1 MGRKSTR
8 GVVRGIANS
17 LKNGRKTISDISKEM
32 DLDRTAISKY
42 IKILNEAGLLV
53 EEIEGTKKFFSFSP
67 NFRDDTYFGLPLTKK
82 AEEQAYSLFYL
93 IRRFWKEN
101 SNKRLLRTTA
111 QKIAYEVIKK
121 CNLDIPTGWYIYGGI
136 SIVIYDDSK
145 DYTYSGFPKKVETFV
160 KETTLTYSKFDY
172 AFECKNKQYEDEKN
186 ELYLLKNEILSIFY
200 SPKFYE
206 HPKNSI
212 YVINKKLRKL
222 FRLAVVPNRK
232 EYTGLIDAFDD
243 LMTDIFNKFNDKQI
257 LDINR
262 KIIALF
268 ESVWK
273 YIGMFNFKND
283 LKNDYSEEILYSRF
297 IFDVIQ
303 QEDEIVELGT
313 ELQSMIPEDEIKDPL
328 KKKLYEALDK
338 IKPLSAEEQILERKK
353 LNKLKKE
360 LGLKKFN
367 EYLRKKAGLN

>member
-1 MGRKSTR
+1 MGRGSTR

-17 LKNGRKTISDISKEM
+17 LKNGCKTISDISEET
-32 DLDRTAISKY
+32 DLDRTAVSKY

-53 EEIEGTKKFFSFSP
+53 EEVKGTKKFFSFSP

-93 IRRFWKEN
+93 IRKFWKEN
-101 SNKRLLRTTA
+101 SNKKLLRTTV

-136 SIVIYDDSK
+136 LVVAYDDSK
-145 DYTYSGFPKKVETFV
+145 DYTYSGFPKPIETCV
-160 KETTLTYSKFDY
+160 QETTLAYSKFNH
-172 AFECKNKQYEDEKN
+172 AFECKNKQYGDEQN
-186 ELYLLKNEILSIFY
+186 ALYDVKEEILKIFY
-200 SPKFYE
+200 SPKFYD

-222 FRLAVVPNRK
+222 LRLAVVPSRK
-232 EYTGLIDAFDD
+232 EYVGLIDAFDD
-243 LMTDIFNKFNDKQI
+243 LMTDISIKFNDKQI
-257 LDINR
+257 LDISRN
-262 KIIALF
+262 IVALF
-268 ESVWK
+268 ESIWK

-283 LKNDYSEEILYSRF
+283 LKNNYSKEILYSRF
-297 IFDVIQ
+297 IFDIIK

-313 ELQSMIPEDEIKDPL
+313 ELQSIIPEDEIKDPL
-328 KKKLYEALDK
+328 KKQLYESLDK
-338 IKPLSAEEQILERKK
+338 IKPLSSEEQTLERKK

-367 EYLRKKAGLN
+367 EYLRKKAGLD

>member
-1 MGRKSTR
+1 
-8 GVVRGIANS
+8 VRGIANS